1 MWYRR
6 APILIARGNAA
17 RHIYSTLILNRRPA
31 SFFIIACYSMHNF
44 VFFLIILI
52 PVTGFLLER
61 YLEYL
66 NAGMRSEILPDK
78 LKGICDREEYRK
90 TQLYEKDNLKLS
102 FWSSSF
108 NLIIIIT
115 MIAAGGF
122 AILDDFVRSLGLN
135 NVVIALVFF
144 GIIGFASELINLPFG
159 WYDTFVI
166 EKKYGFNTMTNRTFI
181 TDHLKSWFIA
191 LLVGIPVLGLIT
203 WIYYKTGK
211 GFWLYAW
218 GLITVFSVFINFF
231 YSEWIV
237 PLFNK
242 QTPLIDSPLRTK
254 IEAFAEKA
262 GFRLKNIYVID
273 GSKRSTKANA
283 YFSGF
288 GSKKRIVLFD
298 TLIKEMSDEE
308 IVAVLAHEIGH
319 YKKKHVVRSLI
330 SSVLLTGLMLF
341 LFSLVVDSPLLSGA
355 MGARTPS
362 FHMGLIVFGILYSPL
377 SLIIGLVTN
386 YVSRKNEFEADK
398 FVYDNYEPGQACQC
412 TEKTGCKESVE
423 HASSSGICFFP
434 LFSPATAGPD
444 WLNWN
449 EFLYCGLRNWDCGF
463 YVKFAFRNPKS
474 KI

>member
-1 MWYRR
+1 
-6 APILIARGNAA
+6 
-17 RHIYSTLILNRRPA
+17 
-31 SFFIIACYSMHNF
+31 MHNF
-44 VFFLIILI
+44 VFFLILFF

-66 NAGMRSEILPDK
+66 NAGMRSEILPEK
-78 LKGICDREEYRK
+78 LIGICDKEEYRK

-102 FWSSSF
+102 LWSSSF
-108 NLIIIIT
+108 NLAIIII
-115 MIAAGGF
+115 MIVSGGF
-122 AILDDFVRSLGLN
+122 AFLDSLARSFSGN
-135 NVVIALVFF
+135 SVVIALIFF
-144 GIIGFASELINLPFG
+144 GIIGFASEIINLPFG

-166 EKKYGFNTMTNRTFI
+166 EKKYGFNTMSVRIFI

-191 LLVGIPVLGLIT
+191 LIVGIPVLGLVT
-203 WIYYKTGK
+203 WIYYKTGR

-254 IEAFAEKA
+254 IESFAEKT

-288 GSKKRIVLFD
+288 GSKKRIVLYD

-319 YKKKHVVRSLI
+319 YKKKHVLKSLI

-341 LFSLVVDSPLLSGA
+341 LFSLVVDSPLLSKAIGVE
-355 MGARTPS
+355 TPS
-362 FHMGLIVFGILYSPL
+362 FHLGLIVFGILYSPM
-377 SLIIGLVTN
+377 SLLIGLVSN
-386 YVSRKNEFEADK
+386 FISRKNEFEADK
-398 FVYDNYEPGQACQC
+398 FVRDNYEPLC
-412 TEKTGCKESVE
+412 
-423 HASSSGICFFP
+423 
-434 LFSPATAGPD
+434 
-444 WLNWN
+444 
-449 EFLYCGLRNWDCGF
+449 LR
-463 YVKFAFRNPKS
+463 PH
-474 KI
+474 